1 MRLRQGKSQA
11 ALSSIKRTLATVR
24 GPAGRMRLLPAAVE
38 IMLAMGEIE
47 TARQLCKEL
56 SGLAAQRG
64 SDAVEAASAEAI
76 GDLRFA
82 EGNLEGAL
90 PSYGRAAELWRD
102 LQAPYQLSRLRLKI
116 GRTCAAL
123 GDSEGAGREIE
134 AARDV
139 FGKLGAEPDRKT
151 ADEQLRSLRQ
161 GVEGFLTPRQV
172 EVLQLVAE
180 GLTNREIAQRLGLS
194 ERTVDR
200 HVSDTLTRI
209 DVSTRA
215 AATAFAISRG
225 LIILPPSGSRAG

>member
-11 ALSSIKRTLATVR
+11 ALSSIKRTLASIR
-24 GPAGRMRLLPAAVE
+24 DPAGRMRLIPAAVE
-38 IMLAMGEIE
+38 IMLAVGDIA
-47 TARQLCKEL
+47 TARDLCEEL
-56 SGLAAQRG
+56 SGFAARHV

-76 GDLRFA
+76 GDLSFA

-90 PSYGRAAELWRD
+90 PSYGRAAEFWRD
-102 LQAPYQLSRLRLKI
+102 LHAPYRLSRLRLKI
-116 GRTCAAL
+116 GQTCVAL
-123 GDSEGAGREIE
+123 GDSEGARREIE

-139 FGKLGAEPDRKT
+139 FEILGAVPDRKM
-151 ADEQLRSLRQ
+151 AEAMLRSLSRAP
-161 GVEGFLTPRQV
+161 ERLLTPRQT
-172 EVLQLVAE
+172 EVLQMVAE

-209 DVSTRA
+209 DAPTRA

-225 LIILPPSGSRAG
+225 LIVLRPSG